1 MRRKEE
7 KNVYTPFSVVF
18 SALKCKWDKE
28 LGVLWLSIQLKG
40 LDTDNSSFI
49 SGEYLGKKVLF
60 FFFVFINYSYNKY
73 CKQQTKKEEKER
85 KRREVDLEN

>member
-1 MRRKEE
+1 MKKEWWVKDMRRKEE

-28 LGVLWLSIQLKG
+28 LGFLWLSIQLKG

-60 FFFVFINYSYNKY
+60 FFSFNFLLS
-73 CKQQTKKEEKER
+73 
-85 KRREVDLEN
+85 